1 MTVPKKKLILIV
13 EDDRDTRAQLG
24 LLIELL
30 GYETVLCADG
40 VEALQALEIHA
51 FNLVLTDLVLPRGDG
66 VDLLAEI
73 HEQRPGLP
81 VIILTG
87 YPSEDSLRE
96 SLPQEP
102 FAYLTKP
109 ISGEQIAHVLERAFA
124 PHADK
129 LTKRHADS

>member
-1 MTVPKKKLILIV
+1 MSKKKLILIV

-40 VEALQALEIHA
+40 VEALQAFTTHNID
-51 FNLVLTDLVLPRGDG
+51 LVLTDLVLPRGDG
-66 VDLLAEI
+66 VDLLQEI
-73 HEQRPGLP
+73 HELKAGVP

-87 YPSEDSLRE
+87 YPSETSLRE
-96 SLPQEP
+96 TLPQEP
-102 FAYLTKP
+102 FAYLAKP
-109 ISGEQIAHVLERAFA
+109 ISGEQLAHVLERAFSQQT
-124 PHADK
+124 DR